1 MQAVEAM
8 DVSGLVEASKSGSSS
23 LPLTE
28 SAEQCANCSAFTN
41 ERRVLNNTIMCL
53 RTKLNDK
60 REELKRMK
68 KKLKGRSYSVAAF
81 VGITICQ
88 SSQ

>member
-8 DVSGLVEASKSGSSS
+8 DVSGPVEASESGSSC

-28 SAEQCANCSAFTN
+28 PAEQCASCAAFTN
-41 ERRVLNNTIMCL
+41 ERRKLNNTMLCI
-53 RTKLNDK
+53 RNKLNDK

-68 KKLKGRSYSVAAF
+68 KKLKGRSYPMAAF
-81 VGITICQ
+81 VDITICESIQ
-88 SSQ
+88 